1 MQNLQNRANNTI
13 NLDILKRLNYIY
25 KSIIPEDKTL
35 EYAKKIDELINEY
48 KSKSTSKKKEES
60 WSEKTVLLITYA
72 DNINKGVS
80 GKTLED
86 FTLFYKKYFS
96 GFLDTIHF
104 LPFFTSSSDGGFSVK
119 NHE

>member
-48 KSKSTSKKKEES
+48 KSKSTLKKKKNLGLKKQS
-60 WSEKTVLLITYA
+60 YLLHM
-72 DNINKGVS
+72 
-80 GKTLED
+80 L
-86 FTLFYKKYFS
+86 
-96 GFLDTIHF
+96 TI
-104 LPFFTSSSDGGFSVK
+104 LIKV
-119 NHE
+119 